1 VAWPNRVD
9 SAPPIDGG
17 RAWFLVL
24 SSRQIRRSVR
34 IASLERIKI
43 HKLDLQ
49 VELKETA
56 VNQLRS
62 TQLLRSSHLTPMDVG
77 AGIAH
82 VAFPE
87 SQGARP

>member
-1 VAWPNRVD
+1 
-9 SAPPIDGG
+9 
-17 RAWFLVL
+17 
-24 SSRQIRRSVR
+24 
-34 IASLERIKI
+34 
-43 HKLDLQ
+43 LQ

-62 TQLLRSSHLTPMDVG
+62 TQLLRSSHLAPMDVG
-77 AGIAH
+77 ARIAH